1 MEFVTILKLKKQ
13 HLEEFRMRRICVINQ
28 KGGVGKTT
36 TAINLAAGLAL
47 KDKKVL
53 LIDLDPQGSTTFS
66 LDGSNSQDLYDYLT
80 NNVNVSECVSNLGKN
95 LDILGTKENLAQM
108 EQALA
113 GDDSKVEIVTKKLNK
128 IENYDYIIFDT
139 APSLSIMNKSVLL
152 ASNEAIIPTAT
163 DVLGLR
169 GTTNTIKLIE
179 QVNKDEGHD
188 LKITKIIPT
197 LFDKRNNICKKILE
211 IMNNIYYD
219 IISDPIRI
227 NSKLKEAPEHHKSIF
242 TYDKRSRGAEDY
254 KKLTVQVINDERLIR
269 KDKAQPVA
277 VTA

>member
-1 MEFVTILKLKKQ
+1 
-13 HLEEFRMRRICVINQ
+13 MRRICVINQ

-80 NNVNVSECVSNLGKN
+80 SNVNVSECVSHLGKN

-113 GDDSKVEIVTKKLNK
+113 GDKSKIEVVTKRLNK
-128 IENYDYIIFDT
+128 IVNYDYVIFDT
-139 APSLSIMNKSVLL
+139 APSLSILNKSVIL

-179 QVNKDEGHD
+179 QVNKEEEHD

-254 KKLTVQVINDERLIR
+254 QKLTVQVINDERLIR
-269 KDKAQPVA
+269 KDKSEPLA